1 MYKLFGPTLE
11 VNTRHLYAINKVKKP
26 FIVSAVSQDNIIESI
41 EYIDESHFL
50 LGVQFHP
57 EDLDNTEALY
67 NYFLKKYTKKES
79 TNFLFFLVIFHFIRH
94 NI

>member
-1 MYKLFGPTLE
+1 MG
-11 VNTRHLYAINKVKKP
+11 INCLVKGEYFALDYFYV
-26 FIVSAVSQDNIIESI
+26 FIIYLINLKRYEETI

-67 NYFLKKYTKKES
+67 NYFLKEVYKRK
-79 TNFLFFLVIFHFIRH
+79 H
-94 NI
+94 